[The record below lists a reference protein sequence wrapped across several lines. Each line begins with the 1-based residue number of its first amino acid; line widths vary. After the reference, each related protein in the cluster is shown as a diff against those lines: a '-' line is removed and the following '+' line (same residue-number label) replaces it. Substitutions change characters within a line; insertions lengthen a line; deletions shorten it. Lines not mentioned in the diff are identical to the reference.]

1 MTDPTRDP
9 DPPETPPGT
18 DVEPAV
24 IAETSA
30 EETADLLPGADDP
43 EPVEAASTTLNEAAA
58 GPVRRGVEVIA
69 AIVKQLPN
77 GPGVYRMIDA
87 KGDVLYVGKARSLKK
102 RVASYARP
110 VNLNTRILRMVQATA
125 AMEFVSTRTETE
137 ALLLEAN
144 LIKRL
149 RPRFNVLLR
158 DDKSFPYILLTG
170 DHEAPQILKH
180 RGARNR
186 KGDYFGPF
194 ASAGAVGRTIN
205 ALQKAFLIRSC
216 TDAVYASRT
225 RPCLLHQIKRCS
237 APCTG
242 EIDLPGYAELVR
254 EARAF
259 LTGRSAAV
267 KSELATAM
275 EAASADLDFESAAV
289 YRDRLAALSHVSS
302 HQGINPRGVEEADVF
317 ALHQEGGQTAI
328 QVFFFRT
335 GQNWGNRGYFP
346 KADPSVEPAEV
357 LESFV
362 AQFYD
367 DKPVPRLVLL
377 SHTLPEQALLAEALS
392 ERAGRRVEIAMPQR
406 AEKRDL
412 VDHALTNA
420 REALGRRLAETS
432 SQTMLLEG
440 LAGAF
445 GLAGPPRR
453 IEVYDNSHI
462 MGTNAVGAMVVAGP
476 EGFVKGQYRTFNIRS
491 TELTPGDDFGMMR
504 EVLTRRFQRLI
515 KEAGPRPAA
524 EAPGEGEVDEG
535 PSEVAGEAATPW
547 PDLVLIDGGAGQLTA
562 AQAVL
567 AELGITDLPLV
578 GVAKGAD
585 RDAGRETFHIPG
597 RPPFRLPIR
606 DPVLYFVQRMRD
618 EAHRFAI
625 GTHRAR
631 RSKEFVANPLDEVAG
646 VGPTRKRALLRHFGT
661 AKAIARAGVE
671 DLQAVDGVSASLA
684 RAIHAH
690 FHEGRG

>member
-1 MTDPTRDP
+1 MTDPTTPVP
-9 DPPETPPGT
+9 DPA
-18 DVEPAV
+18 DLPAV
-24 IAETSA
+24 PST
-30 EETADLLPGADDP
+30 DP
-43 EPVEAASTTLNEAAA
+43 ATDPVEAPGTTLGEAAA

-69 AIVKQLPN
+69 EIVKRLPN

-110 VNLNTRILRMVQATA
+110 INVSTRILRMVQATA

-158 DDKSFPYILLTG
+158 DDKSFPYILITG

-225 RPCLLHQIKRCS
+225 RPCLLHQIKRCA

-242 EIDLPGYAELVR
+242 EVDLPAYGELVR

-275 EAASADLDFESAAV
+275 EAASADLDFERAAV
-289 YRDRLAALSHVSS
+289 YRDRLAALSHVSA

-335 GQNWGNRGYFP
+335 GQNWGNHGYFP
-346 KADPSVEPAEV
+346 KADPLLEPAEV

-367 DKPVPRLVLL
+367 DKPVPRLILL
-377 SHTLPEQALLAEALS
+377 SHTLPEQDLLAQALS

-432 SQTMLLEG
+432 SQTALLEG

-491 TELTPGDDFGMMR
+491 TDLTPGDDFGMMR
-504 EVLTRRFQRLI
+504 EVLTRRFARLL
-515 KEAGPRPAA
+515 KEAGPRPGASAAASDAEGDAA
-524 EAPGEGEVDEG
+524 E
-535 PSEVAGEAATPW
+535 GEAEASAEAVRPW
-547 PDLVLIDGGAGQLTA
+547 PDLVLIDGGAGQLAA
-562 AQAVL
+562 AQTVL

-597 RPPFRLPIR
+597 RQPFRLPIR
-606 DPVLYFVQRMRD
+606 DPVLYFIQRLRD

-631 RSKEFVANPLDEVAG
+631 RSKELVANPLDEVAG
-646 VGPTRKRALLRHFGT
+646 IGPTRKRALLRHFGT

-671 DLQAVDGVSASLA
+671 DLQAVAGVSESLA